1 MAFAQPVRSIQSSK
15 LRRTAFLFSLVRGIR
30 GEIED
35 LQLIWWLKKFRHLPV
50 RAMRKH
56 SLSLIPQWQLGQLKE
71 ETSMKKLCGLLAVYL
86 ICSAFGLGAVRA
98 DEPNKIKVGIL
109 LPLTGTFAAVAETQ
123 KQGAL
128 LAIEVINKKG
138 GLNMPWGKVMVEGI
152 VDDDEAK
159 LDVGVRRYRYMV
171 SEGIRGVGGQ
181 TWAPLAYA
189 INAIVS
195 KEPMPY
201 FPVCVM
207 AKEGFQKG
215 KIADSTFAVA
225 YSPWTVGYMAGT
237 SAVKTLGKKRV
248 FFLAR
253 SDSFGWDMRD
263 GAYQSVKENGGE
275 IVGYDEVSLGTSDF
289 TTILQKV
296 RAAKPDA
303 FIFAQFGGDAVALLK
318 QVYQMGLGKEMTIF
332 NAFITN
338 VVAKGVPAEALQG
351 VYAMHYF
358 YYDLSN
364 FADKEAAKGAQEFT
378 ELFRSK
384 YNTPPDAY
392 AAIAYIAY
400 MEMFRGFEAAKSLDP
415 QKVSEVLMANG
426 GQFTS
431 VKGAANWRQDHAAV
445 YKHAAFLVKGKGAD
459 ERKQEWDLFS
469 VMGSMGGE
477 SVMPSLKSLG
487 Y

>member
-1 MAFAQPVRSIQSSK
+1 MSKLTGVLASLAVAGVLAQGAAFA
-15 LRRTAFLFSLVRGIR
+15 
-30 GEIED
+30 
-35 LQLIWWLKKFRHLPV
+35 
-50 RAMRKH
+50 
-56 SLSLIPQWQLGQLKE
+56 
-71 ETSMKKLCGLLAVYL
+71 
-86 ICSAFGLGAVRA
+86 A
-98 DEPNKIKVGIL
+98 DPDHIKVGVL

-123 KQGAL
+123 KQGAQ
-128 LAIEVINKKG
+128 LAVDVVNKKG
-138 GLNMPWGKVMVEGI
+138 GLNMPWGKVTVEGV

-215 KIADSTFAVA
+215 KLANSTFATA

-237 SAVKTLGKKRV
+237 SAVKALGKKRV

-253 SDSFGWDMRD
+253 SDSFGWDIRD
-263 GAYQSVKENGGE
+263 GVYAAAKEYGGE

-296 RAAKPDA
+296 RAAKPDV
-303 FIFAQFGGDAVALLK
+303 FIAAQFGADAVALLK
-318 QVYQMGLGKEMTIF
+318 QAHQMGLGNDMTIF

-338 VVAKGVPAEALQG
+338 VVAKGVPPEALKN

-358 YYDLSN
+358 YYDIS
-364 FADKEAAKGAQEFT
+364 G
-378 ELFRSK
+378 
-384 YNTPPDAY
+384 
-392 AAIAYIAY
+392 I
-400 MEMFRGFEAAKSLDP
+400 
-415 QKVSEVLMANG
+415 
-426 GQFTS
+426 
-431 VKGAANWRQDHAAV
+431 
-445 YKHAAFLVKGKGAD
+445 
-459 ERKQEWDLFS
+459 
-469 VMGSMGGE
+469 
-477 SVMPSLKSLG
+477 
-487 Y
+487 